1 MGCDSKC
8 RNAYDDGVVDDVN
21 GVVILIMMMVMMMVV
36 VVVVMMMMIIDD
48 DDDDDAHDDND
59 GVDRTCV
66 FAYVDQFLFVAC
78 DDISS

>member
-78 DDISS
+78 DDIAS

>member
-36 VVVVMMMMIIDD
+36 VVVVVMMMMMMMLMTITM
-48 DDDDDAHDDND
+48 AWTEH
-59 GVDRTCV
+59 VC
-66 FAYVDQFLFVAC
+66 LHM
-78 DDISS
+78 